1 MGKEMTLNVRVSGA
15 LGDFVATNVADTG
28 AFENVSEYVR
38 HLIRQD
44 MVRVEQERFEQL
56 KAELAVAFS
65 APESSYIALK
75 ADDIMA
81 RHRARTKA

>member
-15 LGDFVATNVADTG
+15 LGDFVSANVDDDG

-44 MVRVEQERFEQL
+44 MEKAEQERFEKL
-56 KAELAVAFS
+56 KAELAIAFS
-65 APESSYIALK
+65 APASSYRTVT
-75 ADDIMA
+75 ADDIIA
-81 RHRARTKA
+81 RHRARTRQ